1 MRLRAINKGEYG
13 LVRALRIAALQD
25 SPGSFG
31 ESASEAVARSESYW
45 ISMTQSLVDKHVM
58 LVVEIDGKPQGSVYG
73 LLEKDREGGGKV
85 GNMWVN
91 SAYRGQGL
99 GSALLK
105 AVIQWAYTKRLSTLR
120 LWVPVEVPEAKALYS
135 KAGFEFT
142 NKTKLVE
149 CESPFHVREML
160 LQL

>member
-1 MRLRAINKGEYG
+1 MRLRAINKGEHK

-31 ESASEAVARSESYW
+31 ESVSEVVARPASYW
-45 ISMTQSLVDKHVM
+45 MSMAQSLVDKHVM
-58 LVVEIDGKPQGSVYG
+58 FVVEIEGKPQGSVYG
-73 LLEKDREGGGKV
+73 LCDKDHEDGGRV
-85 GNMWVN
+85 GGLWVN
-91 SAYRGQGL
+91 SAHRGQGL

-105 AVIQWAYTKRLSTLR
+105 AVIQWAYIKRLSKLR
-120 LWVPVEVPEAKALYS
+120 LWVPEKAPEAQALYS

-142 NKTKLVE
+142 HKIKLVE